1 MTGTKSMSARDSIVG
16 SASLFAELLDD
27 RLEEV
32 VPPGSET
39 LNNLTQIVSDEVSSQ
54 FAQVQKASEDRLEI
68 GREKQ
73 LTDYAL
79 LGTSMP
85 DGLKMQI
92 TGCILESHK
101 INALTSKDSDKLD
114 HTTKL
119 YSKIPDVHRALMEN
133 LFKQV
138 EAHSTLFF
146 RHA

>member
-1 MTGTKSMSARDSIVG
+1 MSAQDSIAG

-27 RLEEV
+27 RLEEA

-85 DGLKMQI
+85 EGLKMQI
-92 TGCILESHK
+92 TGCVLESHK
-101 INALTSKDSDKLD
+101 INALITSVESDKLIYTTIVGSQELPKTQPAHQGKH
-114 HTTKL
+114 HTT
-119 YSKIPDVHRALMEN
+119 
-133 LFKQV
+133 QGQ
-138 EAHSTLFF
+138 
-146 RHA
+146 

>member
-1 MTGTKSMSARDSIVG
+1 MTDTKSMSAQDSIAG

-27 RLEEV
+27 RLEEA

-85 DGLKMQI
+85 EGLKMQI
-92 TGCILESHK
+92 TGC
-101 INALTSKDSDKLD
+101 
-114 HTTKL
+114 
-119 YSKIPDVHRALMEN
+119 
-133 LFKQV
+133 
-138 EAHSTLFF
+138 STECDAVNRFTEVSSIVSSFGVLLA
-146 RHA
+146 RG